1 MLRKFSSLLLI
12 IVSSALVATSQP
24 VAQSSTAFAS
34 LNSNYSQKTGGT
46 YRTYANARYKY
57 SISYP
62 ANLLEPQGE
71 PDNGDGQKFAS
82 KEGRAELIVYGANNI
97 DSETTKSA
105 FDNAVK
111 ELGGEAGRVV
121 TYKVMKK
128 HWFVISGRHDK
139 NIFYSKTI
147 NRGDTL
153 VTFIFE
159 YPESERATFDPITT
173 RIANSFS
180 G

>member
-1 MLRKFSSLLLI
+1 MIRQFSSLLLTL
-12 IVSSALVATSQP
+12 VSSALVATSQP
-24 VAQSSTAFAS
+24 VAQPSTASAS
-34 LNSNYSQKTGGT
+34 LNSNYSQKTRVT
-46 YRTYANARYKY
+46 YRTYSNARYKY

-62 ANLLEPQGE
+62 VGILEPQGE
-71 PDNGDGQKFAS
+71 PDNGDGQKFTS
-82 KEGRAELIVYGANNI
+82 KDGRAELIVYGANNI
-97 DSETTKSA
+97 DNETTKSE
-105 FDNAVK
+105 FDKAVK
-111 ELGGEAGRVV
+111 EMGGEAGRVV

-128 HWFVISGRHDK
+128 NWFVISGRHDK

-153 VTFIFE
+153 ITFIFE
-159 YPESERATFDPITT
+159 YPESESATFDAITT